1 MKENYILLK
10 NLPDARV
17 GATIYCDDK
26 TVGSLGYYYHSFY
39 VDMEKPNG
47 DHHYLAKTIVENTP
61 EWFYKESEYKKLQ
74 TEKWRQEFCESHPH
88 MHIHHPI
95 TGLCECG
102 HKAQVTYTPNNTTME
117 KEIIGYRCP
126 FDMLKGKIMKDDL
139 YMQDHLNTEWFVC
152 QGTAYNMPAELVK
165 TWQPVYK
172 EEEKITIGWYEVNI
186 SENKNGTIIDR
197 LFLSR
202 EFWQSAYYTSQ
213 VMDFV
218 FKYAGQDFILKSE
231 YIKTILSK
239 LK

>member
-1 MKENYILLK
+1 MVLQRIGIQKSKMGRIKELICEFAKSDMEVLTDKLRKLILQDVPQFEVSKELQ
-10 NLPDARV
+10 
-17 GATIYCDDK
+17 
-26 TVGSLGYYYHSFY
+26 GYY
-39 VDMEKPNG
+39 
-47 DHHYLAKTIVENTP
+47 
-61 EWFYKESEYKKLQ
+61 KK
-74 TEKWRQEFCESHPH
+74 
-88 MHIHHPI
+88 
-95 TGLCECG
+95 
-102 HKAQVTYTPNNTTME
+102 VME